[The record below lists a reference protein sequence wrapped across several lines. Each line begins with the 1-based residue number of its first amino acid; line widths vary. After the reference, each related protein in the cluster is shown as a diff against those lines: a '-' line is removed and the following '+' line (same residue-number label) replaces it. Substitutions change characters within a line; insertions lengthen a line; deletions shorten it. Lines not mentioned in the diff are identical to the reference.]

1 MDNRLSVLLLPIVPI
16 SVLINLSSSVM
27 VMLFPCVVE
36 WLLKR
41 LFFFPLSMSL
51 SYAMSI
57 ELSRIILKFFF
68 NRGSL
73 CVRGRSHLYI
83 YVH

>member
-1 MDNRLSVLLLPIVPI
+1 M
-16 SVLINLSSSVM
+16 
-27 VMLFPCVVE
+27 
-36 WLLKR
+36 KR
-41 LFFFPLSMSL
+41 LFCFPLSILL

-57 ELSRIILKFFF
+57 ELSRIILKFFL

-83 YVH
+83 YVLRLRLIDQLVFIDDERV